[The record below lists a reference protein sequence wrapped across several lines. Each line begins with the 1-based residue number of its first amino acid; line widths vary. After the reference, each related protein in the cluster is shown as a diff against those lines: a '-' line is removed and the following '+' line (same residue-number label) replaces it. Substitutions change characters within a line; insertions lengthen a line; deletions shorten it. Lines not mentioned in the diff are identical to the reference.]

1 MLSLGLQTWE
11 DHLWA
16 RTCAL
21 FEDRVDLLLARY
33 GGFWSADGI
42 RSLTQGQS
50 GDMEV
55 QPADPEDDEAAFEE
69 QIEAV
74 LKELETVKV
83 NDRCVVL
90 KFLINDSCWPLVL
103 SDRSCRSY
111 PEL

>member
-16 RTCAL
+16 RACAL

-33 GGFWSADGI
+33 GGFWSAGGI

-50 GDMEV
+50 GEMED
-55 QPADPEDDEAAFEE
+55 QPAEPEDDEAAFEE

-83 NDRCVVL
+83 NSRCVVL
-90 KFLINDSCWPLVL
+90 KFPIIDSCWSPVPSAL
-103 SDRSCRSY
+103 SCRSHL
-111 PEL
+111 EL